1 MSGGPPGSGGPGG
14 PGGPGRG
21 GPGGPNPGG
30 PGDPV
35 PPGTGAPAGDAPEE
49 DPSETLSRTLVLNA
63 LLDIRGEGT
72 VLADDDS
79 RDIVAAA
86 VDDALDDDELARL
99 DEAVA
104 DLDTAPDEDPDA
116 ETGAFLDD
124 VAGAVLD
131 AMVADG
137 VRATLVHDAPLAVPA
152 REAAV
157 YTFMVSRDPGALADL
172 DLPAAVRDEV
182 DAGAEAVADGAFE
195 DAAERFDA
203 AIDAAVDASGGATGG
218 SDADGGPPAGATVGT
233 GALAARVL
241 AGFACHLAGEDAAAV
256 DYVEETLHLDT
267 GVWTAK
273 LVGYAADHRYP
284 EKFRDGKLGA
294 RAFFRWSTDIPED
307 ADVTVSA
314 GPAGGEPEPLEGRW
328 ECRPLPALWPETTV
342 RVEVA
347 GDLPDLPAVQTY
359 YVATGVADLE
369 VFEARSVENLL
380 LTGPATANATEQV
393 RFE

>member
-1 MSGGPPGSGGPGG
+1 MSGGPPGSGGPM
-14 PGGPGRG
+14 
-21 GPGGPNPGG
+21 
-30 PGDPV
+30 
-35 PPGTGAPAGDAPEE
+35 PPGHGAPAGDTPDD

-63 LLDIRGEGT
+63 LLDVRGQGT

-79 RDIVAAA
+79 RAIVAAA

-104 DLDTAPDEDPDA
+104 DLDAAPGEDPDA
-116 ETGAFLDD
+116 ETGAFLDA
-124 VAGAVLD
+124 VAGTVLD
-131 AMVADG
+131 AMGDDG
-137 VRATLVHDAPLAVPA
+137 VRATLVHDAPLDVTA

-195 DAAERFDA
+195 DAVERFDA
-203 AIDAAVDASGGATGG
+203 AIDAAGDTT
-218 SDADGGPPAGATVGT
+218 AGATVGT

-284 EKFRDGKLGA
+284 QKFRDGKLGA
-294 RAFFRWSTDIPED
+294 RVFFRWSTDIPED